1 MVIIGQPFFVVKK
14 QQNLTKI
21 YPFCVNDL
29 VSAGVIILYR
39 DNSVYFNFKGNLP

>member
-1 MVIIGQPFFVVKK
+1 MVIIGQPKFVVKK
-14 QQNLTKI
+14 QQEFNKI

-29 VSAGVIILYR
+29 VSTGVIILYR